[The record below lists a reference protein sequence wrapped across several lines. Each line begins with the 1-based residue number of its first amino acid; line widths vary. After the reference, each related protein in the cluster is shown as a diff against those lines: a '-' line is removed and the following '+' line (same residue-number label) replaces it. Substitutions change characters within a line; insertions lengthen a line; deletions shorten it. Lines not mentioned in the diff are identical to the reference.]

1 MINIFFK
8 KKDEDEQVRSL
19 HFLSYHHSEEGHGEK
34 ELLLFPGGLQCLV
47 TGQLLCSCSLCSVVC
62 TSGLEAAAPALASSQ
77 PGRKGKEGVEE
88 VL

>member
-1 MINIFFK
+1 MFPLPPPFR
-8 KKDEDEQVRSL
+8 DGLWRVGTLAFPR
-19 HFLSYHHSEEGHGEK
+19 GTAV
-34 ELLLFPGGLQCLV
+34 PGGLSAP
-47 TGQLLCSCSLCSVVC
+47 LLLLCSVVC